1 MSHADMRTVIAIAP
15 VLAVLGCAQRSTPEE
30 SDPAPEPVRADQAQ
44 LAAHSRAEVPP
55 ELAAIAAGVTLGLP
69 LGTAPDVDISLVA
82 PRATGGFSYA
92 RANGT
97 IGIAVGPT
105 SIGDGATPLNARGQE
120 LPFGRLQID
129 KLDARFDVRAG
140 TAELTRW
147 ELQSKDLE
155 LGLRIKV
162 ALADDLA
169 RSAVDG
175 CVWFKPA
182 ADLVK
187 REPKTYAV
195 LLTTGAIADGEGYF
209 SIKVGGTVGA
219 TKLLAQAC
227 RVLPASA
234 APTPAP

>member
-1 MSHADMRTVIAIAP
+1 MRTVIALAP
-15 VLAVLGCAQRSTPEE
+15 VVVVLGCAQRSTPEE
-30 SDPAPEPVRADQAQ
+30 SDPAPEPVPADQAQ
-44 LAAHSRAEVPP
+44 LAAHSRAEVPR
-55 ELAAIAAGVTLGLP
+55 ELAAIAAAATLGLP
-69 LGTAPDVDISLVA
+69 FATMPDVDISLVA
-82 PRATGGFSYA
+82 PRSAGGFSYA

-105 SIGDGATPLNARGQE
+105 TLGDGATPLHARGQE
-120 LPFGRLQID
+120 LPFGHLQLD
-129 KLDARFDVRAG
+129 KLDARFEVRAG

-147 ELQSKDLE
+147 EVQSKDLA

-169 RSAVDG
+169 QSALDG

-182 ADLVK
+182 DDLSR

-195 LLTTGAIADGEGYF
+195 LMTTGAIADRDGYF

-227 RVLPASA
+227 R
-234 APTPAP
+234 PAP